1 LNALS
6 SNLVDRARA
15 LPVEHQLRV
24 KSAIILVGIA
34 FAGFLLVNLFTAER
48 SPVVWQDEVTLA
60 DPAVNL
66 SQGNGFTSTAWWQT
80 GDRFFAG
87 NAPLYSMLLYPWI
100 SLFGVHVTAV
110 RSLNYVL
117 ILGVVSVLWFALRNL
132 NLVQT
137 ARARLLFAALV
148 LCGSGV
154 TFSYRSGRY
163 DCLGML
169 IISGIVAA
177 LAIKR
182 RRVRFAVEV
191 SLAALIPW
199 AGLQLIPYIAMLS
212 LLLLALR
219 GRHAIREVAAVVV
232 GGILGSLTLAAF
244 FMGHGVWGDF
254 LRTTIIMSG
263 TRLSIA
269 ERLGR
274 AMVAPLVDPSAVVLL
289 VALVIVATA
298 SIIRREGPRRSGA
311 VIGAILGIALPC
323 AMGLVGRYPVYY
335 SWMAFIPMAAALA
348 AAFEMPRA
356 GRFVHGTALALALL
370 ACGIGL
376 PARLFVVWVEWDLR
390 DAGKVHK
397 FVASHLKPTDQV
409 FSIYEAYYPAKA
421 SAGGVIL
428 PPYIGESFAP
438 DAPPGAI
445 TQDERERINV
455 LILKPDCVES
465 SLRFFGG
472 EWRQVARYE
481 VDQTDRMP
489 LLKRLKFGSKPYD
502 IIIYRRP
509 SSELSTVSERDV
521 AQASDPNF
529 AHLGFFRVSR

>member
-1 LNALS
+1 LNELS
-6 SNLVDRARA
+6 SNLVVHRAA
-15 LPVEHQLRV
+15 TPPVEHQFRI
-24 KSAIILVGIA
+24 KSAIFLVGIA
-34 FAGFLLVNLFTAER
+34 FTGFLLVNLLTAER

-117 ILGVVSVLWFALRNL
+117 ILGVISVLWFAVRNL

-169 IISGIVAA
+169 IISGIFAA

-182 RRVRFAVEV
+182 RDVRFAVEV
-191 SLAALIPW
+191 LLAALIPW
-199 AGLQLIPYIAMLS
+199 AGLQLIPYVAMMS
-212 LLLLALR
+212 LVLLALR
-219 GRHAIREVAAVVV
+219 GRDAIRDVAAVVV
-232 GGILGSLTLAAF
+232 GGILGSLTLAGF
-244 FMGHGVWGDF
+244 FMVHGVWGDF
-254 LRTTIIMSG
+254 LRTSTIMAG
-263 TRLSIA
+263 ARLSFA

-274 AMVAPLVDPSAVVLL
+274 AAVAPLVDPSAMVLL

-298 SIIRREGPRRSGA
+298 SIIRRDGWRSGA
-311 VIGAILGIALPC
+311 VVGAILGIALPC
-323 AMGLVGRYPVYY
+323 AMGFVGRYPCYY

-348 AAFEMPRA
+348 SAFEKPRP
-356 GRFVHGTALALALL
+356 GRLVYGAALGLALL

-376 PARLFVVWVEWDLR
+376 PARLVVVWVEWDLR

-397 FVASHLKPTDQV
+397 FVTSHLRPTDQV
-409 FSIYEAYYPAKA
+409 FSIYEGYYAAKA
-421 SAGGVIL
+421 SAAGVIL

-472 EWRQVARYE
+472 EWQEVAHYK
-481 VDQTDRMP
+481 VDQTDRMA
-489 LLKRLKFGSKPYD
+489 LLERLKFGSKPYD

-509 SSELSTVSERDV
+509 SSELSTVREGGV
-521 AQASDPNF
+521 VQASGDNF